1 MIIVMNPSATIDQ
14 IEVVKAEVGAQGFT
28 ARTVP
33 GTHSQWIGIVGEKPI
48 HGRRHY
54 ESLPGVKQVVE
65 ISSPFKLASR
75 EWRSQD
81 TIVIVG
87 NTSIG
92 GDQVAFIAGPCSVES
107 PEQTLSV
114 AKEVQAAGATLLRG
128 GAFKPRTSPY
138 SFQGLGE
145 TGLKILR
152 RVGAEVGLPIVTEVM
167 DTETLGLVEEY
178 TDMLQIGSRNMQN
191 FSLLKK
197 VGKSKKPILLKRGL
211 AATVQETL
219 LAAEYILNAGNENV
233 VLCERGVRTVSDHTR
248 FTLDVSAI
256 PAIQRLSHLPVIVD
270 PSHAAGKRQS
280 VLPLALAG
288 IAAGAQGVMV
298 EVHPDPAR
306 ALSDGP
312 QQLLP
317 DEYRELVEQVRKV
330 ARAIGRQA

>member
-1 MIIVMNPSATIDQ
+1 ML
-14 IEVVKAEVGAQGFT
+14 F
-28 ARTVP
+28 
-33 GTHSQWIGIVGEKPI
+33 
-48 HGRRHY
+48 
-54 ESLPGVKQVVE
+54 
-65 ISSPFKLASR
+65 
-75 EWRSQD
+75 RS
-81 TIVIVG
+81 
-87 NTSIG
+87 
-92 GDQVAFIAGPCSVES
+92 IAGPCSVES
-107 PEQTLSV
+107 SEQTLAV
-114 AKEVQAAGATLLRG
+114 AQGVQAAGATLLRG

-145 TGLKILR
+145 DGLKILR
-152 RVGAEVGLPIVTEVM
+152 RAGDAVGLPIVTEVM
-167 DTETLGLVEEY
+167 DTETVSLVEEY

-211 AATVQETL
+211 AATIQETL

-233 VLCERGVRTVSDHTR
+233 VLCERGVRTVSNHTR
-248 FTLDVSAI
+248 FTLDVSAV

-270 PSHAAGKRQS
+270 PSHAAGIRQS

-298 EVHPDPAR
+298 EVHPDPAS

-317 DEYRELVEQVRKV
+317 DEFRELVDQIRKV
-330 ARAIGRQA
+330 AHAIGRQA